1 MTDLLP
7 AGLRLAGQSLSVR
20 GNSIQVRLQL
30 LLHSGNITVEYSD
43 FQKEMTQYHVHV
55 RRTQDNHTVRGVA
68 APVLSPSVPH
78 GAAQVE
84 KQIVK
89 AQSYVGVNAE
99 AFSQPQQHREVSL
112 HVLWQSFPALVGI
125 LGLAAVIII
134 TTHPGD
140 FPQGTSRRR
149 REESRS

>member
-30 LLHSGNITVEYSD
+30 LLRSGNVTVEYSD

-89 AQSYVGVNAE
+89 AQSYVGVNSE
-99 AFSQPQQHREVSL
+99 LSHSHSSTERFLCMFYGRVFQLSWGFWV
-112 HVLWQSFPALVGI
+112 
-125 LGLAAVIII
+125 
-134 TTHPGD
+134 
-140 FPQGTSRRR
+140 
-149 REESRS
+149 

>member
-30 LLHSGNITVEYSD
+30 LLRSGNVTVEYSD

-99 AFSQPQQHREVSL
+99 LSHSHSSTERFLCMFYGRVFQLSWGFWV
-112 HVLWQSFPALVGI
+112 
-125 LGLAAVIII
+125 
-134 TTHPGD
+134 
-140 FPQGTSRRR
+140 
-149 REESRS
+149 